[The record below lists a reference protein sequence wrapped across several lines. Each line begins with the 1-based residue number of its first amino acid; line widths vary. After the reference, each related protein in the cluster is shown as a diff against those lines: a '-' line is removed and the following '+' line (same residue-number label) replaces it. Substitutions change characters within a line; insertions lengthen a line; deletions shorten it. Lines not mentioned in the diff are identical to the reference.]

1 MITDDLLST
10 HAWWWAGNVRSSN
23 GPDMRFKCVV
33 EVDGEGIDG
42 VVRIHLFSS
51 GESWIGHAKEA
62 ELESG
67 RLTSSDEGGDEEF
80 LKSAELSDSSR
91 VAKVR
96 QSLSK
101 PADRYPDDVGG
112 EDALSD
118 LDCSCMQVHVVSN
131 GTARAVTFAHVF
143 RAPDVGDSRGIVR
156 GMGGLRVVFA
166 VLMLKKCPN
175 PGSFLIYLIRRM
187 SIAKQR
193 LEELKAERAQT
204 EREADSLDRAVDI
217 VRAAVDQDEESRYVA
232 YAEAFCDELNTY
244 KKRLADNPPSR
255 EGT

>member
-1 MITDDLLST
+1 MITDDLLSN

-23 GPDMRFKCVV
+23 EPDMRFKCVV
-33 EVDGEGIDG
+33 EVDGEGMDG
-42 VVRIHLFSS
+42 VVRVHLFSS
-51 GESWIGHAKEA
+51 AESWIGQAKEA

-67 RLTSSDEGGDEEF
+67 RLTSSDKGGDEEL

-96 QSLSK
+96 QSLSEH
-101 PADRYPDDVGG
+101 ADDVGG
-112 EDALSD
+112 EDAPSD
-118 LDCSCMQVHVVSN
+118 LDCSCMQVHVDSN
-131 GTARAVTFAHVF
+131 GTAGAVTFARVF
-143 RAPDVGDSRGIVR
+143 RAPNVGDSRGVAR

-187 SIAKQR
+187 SISKQR
-193 LEELKAERAQT
+193 LEEIKGERAQT

-217 VRAAVDQDEESRYVA
+217 VKVAVDQDEEGRYVT

-255 EGT
+255 EET